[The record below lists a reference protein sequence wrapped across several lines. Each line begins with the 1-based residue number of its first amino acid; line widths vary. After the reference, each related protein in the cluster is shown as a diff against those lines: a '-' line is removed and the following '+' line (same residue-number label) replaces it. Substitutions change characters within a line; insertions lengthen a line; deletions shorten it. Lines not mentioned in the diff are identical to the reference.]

1 MQQAHIAIIKHRAA
15 GLICYGHKIH
25 DENKKRK
32 KGNDLP
38 RCLLRFCRVEKGKGK
53 PAQKHRKDQKQPDF
67 HGFYQLAAVPRKKQ
81 GIEIGVALQMHKAPN
96 FFLIRFQI
104 LFLDGN
110 IGKRA

>member
-1 MQQAHIAIIKHRAA
+1 MKKMESSRIVAVNIAISSVTHGAPAA
-15 GLICYGHKIH
+15 
-25 DENKKRK
+25 
-32 KGNDLP
+32 
-38 RCLLRFCRVEKGKGK
+38 GK

-104 LFLDGN
+104 LFLDSN